1 MVAIKSDEYNPSFGY
16 APKIMTKLILK
27 NAHLITMDPQRPE
40 ASACAIENGKICWVG
55 DAKDCPDGNVLDLKG
70 AYVYPGFI
78 DSHAHI
84 FYTGHHAKHQLN
96 LFGCKSKQEVFEKVK
111 EHLQTLK
118 PGDWLLGFGWDEHL
132 WQEAELPTNKE
143 LDAIST
149 QIPILLRRVDTHA
162 VWVNSKAL
170 SIAGITSET
179 ANPIGGKILPGI
191 LIDQAEKLLTRYLP
205 KPTLELNLELTNL
218 VLQDCLQQG
227 ITSIHNAALVENDL
241 ESYTALALD
250 EKLPVRIYGMAM
262 LPSAV
267 GEAFLAQGPLACS
280 PFFEVRCLKFFVD
293 GAMGSR
299 GAALME
305 SYSDDPATQGLVLW
319 SEEALLDKLNHAKEQ
334 GFQVAIHA
342 IGDLANHIV
351 LDAYEKVGVK
361 NLRWRIEHAQLLD
374 PKDVKRF
381 FELGVIAAMQPLHLI
396 EDMPWMEKRLGKKRV
411 QERAFLWR
419 SLLDAK
425 AIIAGGSDAPVVDI
439 NPFLGL
445 YAAITRQN
453 LQGHPE
459 EGWQASERVS
469 SYEALQMYTTH
480 AAYAQF
486 REHEL
491 GSITPSKLADL
502 IVLPENLLTC
512 APKALLNMKVLL
524 TIVNGKVAYDA
535 GKL

>member
-1 MVAIKSDEYNPSFGY
+1 MLQN
-16 APKIMTKLILK
+16 MTKLILK
-27 NAHLITMDPQRPE
+27 NAHLITMDPKQPTAR
-40 ASACAIENGKICWVG
+40 SCAIEDGKICWVG
-55 DAKDCPDGNVLDLKG
+55 DEKTCPQGSVLDLQG

-84 FYTGHHAKHQLN
+84 FYTGHNAKHQLN
-96 LFGCKSKQEVFEKVK
+96 LFGCKSKDEVLEKVK
-111 EHLQTLK
+111 ERLHTLE

-132 WQEAELPTNKE
+132 WPDQLLPTNKE
-143 LDAIST
+143 LDALST
-149 QIPILLRRVDTHA
+149 TVPILLRRVDTHA
-162 VWVNSKAL
+162 IWVNSKVFA
-170 SIAGITSET
+170 IAGITSET
-179 ANPIGGKILPGI
+179 ADPVGGKILPGI
-191 LIDQAEKLLTRYLP
+191 LIDRAQDLITPFLP
-205 KPTLELNLELTNL
+205 KHTLQMNIELTKI

-250 EKLPVRIYGMAM
+250 DKLPVRIYGMAK

-267 GEAFLAQGPLACS
+267 GEAFLSQGPLCCS

-299 GAALME
+299 GAALMDP
-305 SYSDDPATQGLVLW
+305 YSDDPETHGLLLW
-319 SEEALLDKLNHAKEQ
+319 SQEALVDKLKDAKEQ

-342 IGDLANHIV
+342 IGDLANHLV
-351 LDAYEKVGVK
+351 LNAYEKVGVK

-374 PKDVKRF
+374 TKDVKRF
-381 FELGVIAAMQPLHLI
+381 AELGVIAAMQPLHLI

-411 QERAFLWR
+411 QERSFLWR

-453 LQGHPE
+453 LQGHPQ
-459 EGWQASERVS
+459 EGWHAKERVS
-469 SYEALQMYTTH
+469 AYEALQMYTTH

-491 GSITPSKLADL
+491 GSITPGKLADL

-512 APKALLNMKVLL
+512 HPKALLDMKVLF
-524 TIVNGKVAYDA
+524 TIVNGKIAYDA